1 MKKLLSALFLLA
13 LCSSLAVANVP
24 DPSKCTVTPD
34 LNNGVLIAPGN
45 LSGTTLSVTVR
56 NASNNPIPNANVSVV
71 FNSAIRICT
80 NAVHTGVTNAS
91 GFCSINLRGGG
102 CINTATTGACVVIA
116 NGIQIKA
123 YVKVKSPDNASH
135 DTSVP
140 SGSVTIADLP
150 FFADEFKGVAAA
162 GCHDYTNDG
171 VVSTSD
177 LPLFGDSFKGGL
189 SCTLQ

>member
-24 DPSKCTVTPD
+24 DPSKCSVTPD
-34 LNNGVLIAPGN
+34 LNNGCLIAPGN
-45 LSGTTLSVTVR
+45 LTGTTLSITVR

-71 FNSAIRICT
+71 FNSAIRICA
-80 NAVHTGVTNAS
+80 NAVHTAVTNAA
-91 GFCSINLRGGG
+91 GQCTINLRGGG
-102 CINTATTGACVVIA
+102 CINIATTGACVVIA
-116 NGIQIKA
+116 NGIQIKG

-140 SGSVTIADLP
+140 SGTITVADLP
-150 FFADEFKGVAAA
+150 FFADEFKGVAAP
-162 GCHDYTNDG
+162 GCHDYTNDNQ
-171 VVSTSD
+171 VSTSD

-189 SCTLQ
+189 NCTLQ